1 MVDLRLS
8 CIAIRFGGFRRWGTE
23 NHRVQPPDQGW
34 TVGGHPPDDKRVIM
48 VLIGENA
55 EAGDDQACMRQI
67 PAPSAADVWN

>member
-1 MVDLRLS
+1 
-8 CIAIRFGGFRRWGTE
+8 
-23 NHRVQPPDQGW
+23 
-34 TVGGHPPDDKRVIM
+34 M